1 MRKGKTFRKEVDA
14 DVEIYSDDII
24 EFIEDYASESELSEI
39 RSALESTLGTYEG
52 AISGA
57 FEYTGLEGTLVQDQ
71 KLELLSIA
79 FKKYSLIELEERL
92 GRAFDIQ

>member
-14 DVEIYSDDII
+14 DVEIDSDDII
-24 EFIEDYASESELSEI
+24 EFIEDYASDSELCEI
-39 RSALESTLGTYEG
+39 RRSLEHTLGTYSG
-52 AISGA
+52 AISGI

-71 KLELLSIA
+71 KLELLNIA
-79 FKKYSLIELEERL
+79 FKKYTLLELEERL